1 MPLPY
6 MSNIIAPV
14 PATFTTNMLSELILV
29 LPGRTGDGDDG
40 TVLSES
46 CCSEFLALHPNYP
59 TVRLALALN
68 LRCYYPLPLAQT
80 GTQVHS
86 LAWQVSPETKQCRNL
101 NWKVWTFPSKPLCWC
116 KFGYSI
122 QACWKLL
129 RSQDTGIENV
139 SLLRCTLHL

>member
-1 MPLPY
+1 MKHPLTTKHKRLHSSY
-6 MSNIIAPV
+6 MHTANVLDNTCHYHMSNIIAPV
-14 PATFTTNMLSELILV
+14 PATFTTNTLSELILV

-68 LRCYYPLPLAQT
+68 LRCYYPLQEMKPLAQT

-86 LAWQVSPETKQCRNL
+86 LA
-101 NWKVWTFPSKPLCWC
+101 
-116 KFGYSI
+116 
-122 QACWKLL
+122 
-129 RSQDTGIENV
+129 
-139 SLLRCTLHL
+139 